1 MNTKIYMPWTKPQ
14 NIVTMN
20 SFYIPR
26 VNKNLLP
33 YDIKSAIHSI
43 VPSGPRVIRVD
54 IVPIVDAPLSGNA
67 EYDNFAKKMNKLHNS
82 AYVYFDAPIQWKKGT
97 PVHTGLRLYADKPDY
112 FVLHPNQNTIPF
124 TDKSIDDLDQ
134 EMLQIK
140 KMIPLID
147 DSKLCAKEYDMWD
160 HINNCVTFH
169 KMLLSDDVSAD
180 ELDIYYSNINSIWV
194 SIHQVA
200 HDIQNMHSRVALHV
214 KPKIMS
220 SPILQKIY
228 DYVV

>member
-1 MNTKIYMPWTKPQ
+1 
-14 NIVTMN
+14 MN

-33 YDIKSAIHSI
+33 YDIISAIYSV

-54 IVPIVDAPLSGNA
+54 IMPIVDAPLSGNA
-67 EYDNFAKKMNKLHNS
+67 EYDRFAKKMNKLHNS

-97 PVHTGLRLYADKPDY
+97 PVHTGLSLYVNKNQSLPDY
-112 FVLHPNQNTIPF
+112 FVLHPNNNAIPF
-124 TDKSIDDLDQ
+124 TDKSIDDLDHDMQ
-134 EMLQIK
+134 QIK
-140 KMIPLID
+140 KMLPLIND
-147 DSKLCAKEYDMWD
+147 PKLCDKEYELWD
-160 HINNCVTFH
+160 HINNCLTFH

-180 ELDIYYSNINSIWV
+180 ELDVYYSNINSIWV

-200 HDIQNMHSRVALHV
+200 HDIQNMYARVALCV

-228 DYVV
+228 NDVV